1 MITAEQMMEI
11 MYQNMLPALPH
22 IPGTAPTVA
31 QYRVM
36 LLLIHLHLSDEESD
50 PLYAQ
55 TLMEILSGGWDDLD
69 EGKLAK
75 AFCGS
80 LELNMG
86 NRYAGRVV
94 AEVLND
100 YNGAEVSA
108 PVSRLL
114 LMLESQL
121 VSSGAGR
128 KRDTEDGE

>member
-1 MITAEQMMEI
+1 MISAEQMMEI

-36 LLLIHLHLSDEESD
+36 LLLIHLHLSDAESE

-55 TLMEILSGGWDDLD
+55 SLMEILSGGWDDLD

-80 LELNMG
+80 LEEMQ
-86 NRYAGRVV
+86 V
-94 AEVLND
+94 AVLIN
-100 YNGAEVSA
+100 A
-108 PVSRLL
+108 PAL
-114 LMLESQL
+114 
-121 VSSGAGR
+121 SGSTAR
-128 KRDTEDGE
+128 TF